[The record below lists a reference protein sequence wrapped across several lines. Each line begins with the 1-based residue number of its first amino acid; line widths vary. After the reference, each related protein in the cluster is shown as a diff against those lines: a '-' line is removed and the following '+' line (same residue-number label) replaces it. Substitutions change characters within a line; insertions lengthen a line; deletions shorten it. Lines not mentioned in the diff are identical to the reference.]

1 MIRPAR
7 SEDLESVKGC
17 AEAAYAPYVERVGK
31 RPAPMIADFKARI
44 EAGDLYVAEA
54 DGSLIGFIIFFSRRD
69 HFQIENVAVLPGSQG
84 QGLGKSLIAYA
95 EQEARHRGIGAV
107 ELYTNVKMTENLEFY
122 PKLGY
127 IEIDRRKEDGFS
139 RVFFRKVLSR

>member
-7 SEDLESVKGC
+7 SEDLESIKGC
-17 AEAAYAPYVERVGK
+17 AEAAYAPYVERIGK
-31 RPAPMIADFKARI
+31 RPAPMVADFKARI

-54 DGSLIGFIIFFSRRD
+54 DGNLIGFIVFFPRRD
-69 HFQIENVAVLPGSQG
+69 HLHIENVAVLPSSQG